1 MSLSFLTA
9 SFLLFLFPYWLKYCS
24 LHLLAGPLWGR
35 LRHTQLMSSSGAG
48 CEELSWF
55 GIVAIVATECN
66 LWSPWLLSRVA
77 ELLVLWGV
85 TWQLEW
91 FCCVCML
98 EVQRKGPLEV
108 TSEQRKICLQGLVT
122 APVLATGETESKRSS
137 KGRSC
142 VARVSPEP
150 PLLCPQSHPCCVSA
164 QLNPSSRNSV
174 ETKTS
179 SRQGINPQN
188 QQPPPKI
195 HQIPNPQRA
204 PSEVMLLPWGWVKI
218 PQPGASLDVTA
229 PFPQDEFK
237 FSYTA
242 ESPAWDLFFW
252 AVTPDHF
259 VLHNGNMVHSFW
271 LLPGRS
277 CVESGPIS
285 CWFSVLLLPISKW
298 KTELIPISHPP
309 PCNCP
314 HRLSTSPQTPMA
326 SDCHWGCVGWCET
339 FPASV
344 LTYCSA
350 DSRSHQ
356 NPPLEHSPLQILI
369 AVDSWELDGI
379 WWF

>member
-1 MSLSFLTA
+1 MRSWADLGLWQWWPQNAICDLLGFSLVWLSSWCSGESPGSRNGSVVFACWKYKGKAPLGFPRSRGKA
-9 SFLLFLFPYWLKYCS
+9 LSKDWWLPQFLLQVKPRARGALR
-24 LHLLAGPLWGR
+24 AGAVW
-35 LRHTQLMSSSGAG
+35 HM
-48 CEELSWF
+48 
-55 GIVAIVATECN
+55 
-66 LWSPWLLSRVA
+66 
-77 ELLVLWGV
+77 
-85 TWQLEW
+85 
-91 FCCVCML
+91 
-98 EVQRKGPLEV
+98 
-108 TSEQRKICLQGLVT
+108 
-122 APVLATGETESKRSS
+122 
-137 KGRSC
+137 
-142 VARVSPEP
+142 
-150 PLLCPQSHPCCVSA
+150 CPQSHPCYVPA

-179 SRQGINPQN
+179 SRRGKKPQS

>member
-85 TWQLEW
+85 TWQLECSVVFACW
-91 FCCVCML
+91 KY
-98 EVQRKGPLEV
+98 KGKAPLGFPR
-108 TSEQRKICLQGLVT
+108 SRGKALSKDWWLPQFLLQVK
-122 APVLATGETESKRSS
+122 PR
-137 KGRSC
+137 
-142 VARVSPEP
+142 ARGALRAGAVWHM
-150 PLLCPQSHPCCVSA
+150 CPQSHPCCVSA

-179 SRQGINPQN
+179 SRRGKKPQS

-298 KTELIPISHPP
+298 K
-309 PCNCP
+309 
-314 HRLSTSPQTPMA
+314 
-326 SDCHWGCVGWCET
+326 
-339 FPASV
+339 
-344 LTYCSA
+344 
-350 DSRSHQ
+350 Q
-356 NPPLEHSPLQILI
+356 N
-369 AVDSWELDGI
+369 
-379 WWF
+379 